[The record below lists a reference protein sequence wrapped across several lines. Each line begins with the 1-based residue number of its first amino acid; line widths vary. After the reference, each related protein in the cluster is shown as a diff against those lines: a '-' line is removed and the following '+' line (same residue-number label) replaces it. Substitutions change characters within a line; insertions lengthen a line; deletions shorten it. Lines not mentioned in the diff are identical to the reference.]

1 MPGQRILRVHRGEQ
15 VHKVGEG
22 PVHLL
27 RAGLLGELHARA
39 PHNAQVGLAK
49 RRDLKPENILYD
61 SAKGVLKVVDLG
73 SALQFDSSEISERKR
88 VGTSYYIAPEVLLR
102 NYN

>member
-1 MPGQRILRVHRGEQ
+1 MIANILRQLIGALSYLHSLNIVH
-15 VHKVGEG
+15 
-22 PVHLL
+22 
-27 RAGLLGELHARA
+27 
-39 PHNAQVGLAK
+39 
-49 RRDLKPENILYD
+49 RDLKPENILYD